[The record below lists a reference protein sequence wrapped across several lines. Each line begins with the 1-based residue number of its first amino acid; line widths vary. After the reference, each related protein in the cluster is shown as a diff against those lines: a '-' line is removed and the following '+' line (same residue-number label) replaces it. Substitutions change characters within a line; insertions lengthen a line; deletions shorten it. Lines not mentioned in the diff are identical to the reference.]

1 MCNIWLLYKLIYTRP
16 IGKTISVTGN
26 EQKIESCPYHFWCA
40 YEYCAREWNIF
51 FLLFAHSI
59 FSVCV
64 RFHWRLNVFS
74 KSQTPISIALLL
86 WRAFK
91 SVRSHMRKQQKYF
104 VKYRWIIEWR
114 AKSDSLSTW
123 LECDTKRKCTALNL
137 SSACLLWMLGLNSQH
152 KVTSKTGIR
161 KIAK

>member
-1 MCNIWLLYKLIYTRP
+1 MAIIQTDIYQAHWKDYIGNRERTKNWKLSLPFLVCLRIL
-16 IGKTISVTGN
+16 
-26 EQKIESCPYHFWCA
+26 
-40 YEYCAREWNIF
+40 CARVEYFFFF
-51 FLLFAHSI
+51 FLLI
-59 FSVCV
+59 QFSDCV